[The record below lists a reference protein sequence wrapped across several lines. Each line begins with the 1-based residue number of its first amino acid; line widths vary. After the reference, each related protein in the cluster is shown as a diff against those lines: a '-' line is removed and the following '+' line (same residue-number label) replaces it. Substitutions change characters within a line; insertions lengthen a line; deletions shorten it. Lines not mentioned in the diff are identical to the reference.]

1 LEFRAAEPAD
11 VPAIAQLLLRA
22 SPGRTLEHELGY
34 VGAYF
39 EQRET
44 RIQIALDDGT
54 MVGIVSFE
62 PSLIRGEEIAGE
74 RLAYL
79 RLIAVDPARWGSGL
93 ATELLCSAAGEMR
106 DAGYA
111 EAYLWCGE
119 SNARAAL
126 LRARGLARGRSGACP
141 RRLGPD
147 AGLHARPTLRGV
159 STTVILEPWG
169 DGDLPL
175 LERLMGDPGMTVH
188 LGGPEDPEKLR
199 ERQGR
204 YERLGGNDR
213 MFKIVDEN
221 GAGVGSV
228 GYWTKDWRDTRVY
241 EIGWMV
247 VPEFQGQ
254 GIAVDATG
262 QAIELAKR
270 DDAHRWM
277 HAFPNIENAASNA
290 ICRKLGFELLE
301 ACEFEFPKGHFMT
314 CNDWRLDL
322 RA

>member
-1 LEFRAAEPAD
+1 
-11 VPAIAQLLLRA
+11 
-22 SPGRTLEHELGY
+22 
-34 VGAYF
+34 
-39 EQRET
+39 
-44 RIQIALDDGT
+44 
-54 MVGIVSFE
+54 
-62 PSLIRGEEIAGE
+62 
-74 RLAYL
+74 
-79 RLIAVDPARWGSGL
+79 
-93 ATELLCSAAGEMR
+93 
-106 DAGYA
+106 
-111 EAYLWCGE
+111 
-119 SNARAAL
+119 
-126 LRARGLARGRSGACP
+126 
-141 RRLGPD
+141 
-147 AGLHARPTLRGV
+147 
-159 STTVILEPWG
+159 VILEPWA

-175 LERLMGDPGMTVH
+175 LERLMGDPDMTEH
-188 LGGPEDPEKLR
+188 LGGPEGPEKLR

-204 YERLGGNDR
+204 YERLEGGDR
-213 MFKIVDEN
+213 MFKIVAAAS

-314 CNDWRLDL
+314 CSAWRLDL